1 MNPVVVFS
9 VSRTG
14 LCVTLAV
21 CFSQGTMPLFVRVKH
36 RCKEPIAE
44 MDLYLTYSNI
54 YPCSNCLFWY
64 KNKLLRFTEIS
75 GLVSIIVN
83 CLIWLL

>member
-21 CFSQGTMPLFVRVKH
+21 CFVCQGTMPLFVRAKH
-36 RCKEPIAE
+36 RCKEPITE
-44 MDLYLTYSNI
+44 MNLQYILHIIIFIPALTAY
-54 YPCSNCLFWY
+54 FGT
-64 KNKLLRFTEIS
+64 KNKLY
-75 GLVSIIVN
+75 
-83 CLIWLL
+83 